1 MADRRRARRRE
12 SDEGSLDGHGAE
24 RYGHVLGS
32 NGCRRKKREKDGE
45 VREDVNY
52 MYGHR
57 VQFTTLKLG
66 ASA

>member
-32 NGCRRKKREKDGE
+32 NGYRRKKRKKDGE
-45 VREDVNY
+45 VREDVN
-52 MYGHR
+52 YGHR